1 MPDTPK
7 PSRPRQMA
15 IPLLPATS
23 VLQGL
28 TESERHKART
38 LLARLLRL
46 ASGAEVRESADER

>member
-1 MPDTPK
+1 MPDNQK

-23 VLQGL
+23 VLQRL
-28 TESERHKART
+28 TESERHKVQT

-46 ASGAEVRESADER
+46 ASGAEVPESADER